1 MAADARRN
9 FSFRVALRADE
20 VWELLC
26 AREDVRIS
34 DEPAPAP
41 PPPRGAPYLAAR
53 PRPDQFRLRRWAG
66 DADAVSPV
74 IVVDVD
80 EDDRGCTVYGHFE
93 RGRSGSLAESTT
105 SYRKYI
111 PPVAGILVA
120 LSIGGAVLGGWWA
133 AILLPV
139 LLVLFALPAGAV
151 MVPMLMLWNQ
161 QSRIEQTESL
171 WGLVGKV
178 FTPLALPEGEEPD
191 PFR

>member
-1 MAADARRN
+1 MNAKSIMCLVAACGAAASADPLMITGSGATLQET
-9 FSFRVALRADE
+9 FFRSAASTNDFIDYDNDGRA
-20 VWELLC
+20 
-26 AREDVRIS
+26 
-34 DEPAPAP
+34 
-41 PPPRGAPYLAAR
+41 
-53 PRPDQFRLRRWAG
+53 
-66 DADAVSPV
+66 
-74 IVVDVD
+74 
-80 EDDRGCTVYGHFE
+80 
-93 RGRSGSLAESTT
+93 GSLAESTT

-111 PPVAGILVA
+111 PPVAGILLA